1 MRQLSAAGQ
10 IQLAQNACLLVGD
23 GFAGGMQADI
33 LAENAEQD
41 AAFRVRQRGKQR
53 RTDQLGLR
61 GDAARSFTDRWNEHR
76 KIAFEQI
83 SGSQRLRAG
92 VNHRVI
98 VFVRG

>member
-41 AAFRVRQRGKQR
+41 AAFRVR
-53 RTDQLGLR
+53 
-61 GDAARSFTDRWNEHR
+61 
-76 KIAFEQI
+76 
-83 SGSQRLRAG
+83 
-92 VNHRVI
+92 
-98 VFVRG
+98 

>member
-76 KIAFEQI
+76 KIALN
-83 SGSQRLRAG
+83 R
-92 VNHRVI
+92 
-98 VFVRG
+98 